1 MKTSLKENDY
11 FIKRKSI
18 EIVEDFIDRYQS
30 NKNNYYSNIYKDLLK
45 NQINN
50 YVDYLNFREIFS
62 FFNQT
67 NTAKILDLG
76 CGLGDKSIILK
87 ELFPLFD
94 IYGLETTNYDDPGH
108 IERKPHLFFKDI
120 YPYLNKKYNINIG
133 LYDGLNIP
141 FDDNFFDIILL
152 YAVIEHIAPENR
164 KVFIDT
170 ISKKLKKDGYIVITR
185 CPRYWG
191 LMEFLS
197 RKFNLG
203 AHPWVLKKKELLSL
217 FDEDKFS
224 VEVLKRM
231 NNIPNNHVVS
241 KYFHKILIPL
251 DKFLDVIKWPFS
263 TDYFLI
269 VKKTVDI

>member
-11 FIKRKSI
+11 FIKRKNI
-18 EIVEDFIDRYQS
+18 EIVEDFIDECQS
-30 NKNNYYSNIYKDLLK
+30 DSNNYYFNIYQDLLK
-45 NQINN
+45 NQINS
-50 YVDYLNFREIFS
+50 YIDYLNFREMFS
-62 FFNQT
+62 VFDKDSQY
-67 NTAKILDLG
+67 KILDLG
-76 CGLGDKSIILK
+76 CGLGDKSILLR
-87 ELFPLFD
+87 ELFSSFD
-94 IYGLETTNYDDPGH
+94 IYGLETTNHDDPDH
-108 IERKPHLFFKDI
+108 IEHKPQLFFEKI
-120 YPYLNKKYNINIG
+120 YPSLNKKYNINLG

-141 FDDNFFDIILL
+141 FNDNYFDIIVL

-197 RKFNLG
+197 RKFKFG

-217 FDEDKFS
+217 FNKDRYS
-224 VEVLKRM
+224 VEVFKRM
-231 NNIPNNHVVS
+231 NNVPNNHIVS

-251 DKFLDVIKWPFS
+251 DKFLDFIKWPFS

-269 VKKTVDI
+269 VRKV